1 MAEDKPKR
9 REHGCLSLLLG
20 LGFIVLVL
28 TLLFGWDIGGKHYGV
43 SCTDGQIQL
52 IWAGEVVGE
61 NSATTA
67 SEPAETEPD
76 PAAE

>member
-28 TLLFGWDIGGKHYGV
+28 TLLFGWDIGGRHYGIV
-43 SCTDGQIQL
+43 IWDGQIKSFQYFPL
-52 IWAGEVVGE
+52 NLCKIII
-61 NSATTA
+61 
-67 SEPAETEPD
+67 
-76 PAAE
+76 